1 MKLVGYC
8 PSCSIA
14 IAEHELGYR
23 CMKCNRI
30 LLLDELKQQAPE
42 PVEKQSG
49 KEVAYNRRSVA
60 TPGVWN
66 GSSKKGL
73 DNAGTTM

>member
-30 LLLDELKQQAPE
+30 LL
-42 PVEKQSG
+42 VEKQSG